1 MAKVNE
7 KREVAAGII
16 LVARDEVETLCGARS
31 VVLASSRAGPAKLRS
46 HTESSALASGNLV
59 GRTACRNT
67 RRACWP
73 LQIMDMIGLDRYA
86 DADPPRSL
94 SKVPDFGSNAM
105 AQYSTSSCSVSD
117 GRKRLLRIIS
127 SGSIYRMLTT
137 SKLVERTKSW
147 PEGL

>member
-7 KREVAAGII
+7 KCKVAAGNT
-16 LVARDEVETLCGARS
+16 LVAGDEVEKLCEARS

-46 HTESSALASGNLV
+46 QTESSALAFGNLV
-59 GRTACRNT
+59 GRTACRNM

-94 SKVPDFGSNAM
+94 SKVPELSSNAM
-105 AQYSTSSCSVSD
+105 AQYSTSSCSASD

-137 SKLVERTKSW
+137 SKLVERWKLW